1 MELKIR
7 EHDMKAKNAS
17 AEDLKQSLIET
28 RKELAKEVK
37 DSGGGGGAFNG
48 NGGALNGNY

>member
-7 EHDMKAKNAS
+7 EHDLKAKNAS
-17 AEDLKQSLIET
+17 AEDLKQSLVEA

-37 DSGGGGGAFNG
+37 DSGGGGGEDRGRVNG
-48 NGGALNGNY
+48 NH